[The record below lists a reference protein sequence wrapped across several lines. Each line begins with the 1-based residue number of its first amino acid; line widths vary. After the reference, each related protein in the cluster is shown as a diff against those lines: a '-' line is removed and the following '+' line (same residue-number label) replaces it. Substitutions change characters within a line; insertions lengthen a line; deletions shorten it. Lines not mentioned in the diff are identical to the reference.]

1 MLEDLLTE
9 TKQLREN
16 TKENTRMIPGI
27 PTQTL
32 FNPLENYPPGVLRSV
47 AIQLPG
53 TGETLDIQFFPEC
66 QEIVFAM
73 DNRTP
78 DKSVRDERMRRWN
91 CSRIDRDVDSWSLD
105 EISSEKTKWKK
116 GKLQVEWNRDKCEL
130 MKGDIA
136 KIEEM
141 SKDYFEFWM
150 RDYEHFGLWY
160 ATQMFMEF
168 QHDHPGFEKE
178 EDEWVNTHTFSEE
191 EEEFFEKE
199 ITDMNLHHLR
209 SSAGPPTGEYYM
221 NISYDPNTGLPDK
234 NKRSGCWRYE
244 EWCPELGRLSLISLP
259 EDYGCFSTFNTDFK
273 PVGIQWPKEIVE
285 KSEGECNEKRFSGLK
300 SCGSWM
306 EPELDNE
313 GRYVANGFVKKVGRG
328 NCYGGI
334 VSTEFGECMVQHEY
348 VLKHDLK
355 GGEEVK
361 LLCKDNDILQDWATP
376 IKCLKVLMKGP
387 GVHKEFADCG
397 WY

>member
-1 MLEDLLTE
+1 
-9 TKQLREN
+9 
-16 TKENTRMIPGI
+16 MIPGI

-47 AIQLPG
+47 TIRLPK
-53 TGETLDIQFFPEC
+53 TGETLDVQFFPEC
-66 QEIVFAM
+66 QEIVIAM

-78 DKSVRDERMRRWN
+78 DKSVRDERMERWTRN
-91 CSRIDRDVDSWSLD
+91 CHFDRAEDSWSLD
-105 EISSEKTKWKK
+105 EISSEKTKWKNR
-116 GKLQVEWNRDKCEL
+116 KLQVEWNRDKCEL

-141 SKDYFEFWM
+141 CKDYFEFWM
-150 RDYEHFGLWY
+150 RDYEHFGLWS
-160 ATQMFMEF
+160 ATQMFLEF
-168 QHDHPGFEKE
+168 QHEHPGFEKE
-178 EDEWVNTHTFSEE
+178 EDLWVNTHTFTEE
-191 EEEFFEKE
+191 EEELFEKE
-199 ITDMNLHHLR
+199 ITEMNLRRLKCR
-209 SSAGPPTGEYYM
+209 QSRTSTDEYYM
-221 NISYDPNTGLPDK
+221 NVSYDPNTGVTDK

-259 EDYGCFSTFNTDFK
+259 EDYGCFSTFNPDFK
-273 PVGIQWPKEIVE
+273 PVGIQWPKKIVE
-285 KSEGECNEKRFSGLK
+285 KSEGECNEKDFSGLK

-306 EPELDNE
+306 EWMLDNE
-313 GRYVANGFVKKVGRG
+313 GRYVANGFVKKIGRG

-334 VSTEFGECMVQHEY
+334 VSTEYGECMVQHDY

-355 GGEEVK
+355 EGEEVK

-376 IKCLKVLMKGP
+376 LKCLKVLMKGT
-387 GVHKEFADCG
+387 GCHKEFADCG

>member
-1 MLEDLLTE
+1 
-9 TKQLREN
+9 
-16 TKENTRMIPGI
+16 MIPGI

-32 FNPLENYPPGVLRSV
+32 FDPLENYPPGVLRSV
-47 AIQLPG
+47 EIQLPG
-53 TGETLDIQFFPEC
+53 TGEILNVQFFPEC

-78 DKSVRDERMRRWN
+78 GKSVRDERMRRWN

-105 EISSEKTKWKK
+105 EISSEKTKWKNR
-116 GKLQVEWNRDKCEL
+116 KLQVEWDRNKCEL

-168 QHDHPGFEKE
+168 HHDHPGFEKE
-178 EDEWVNTHTFSEE
+178 EDEWVNTHTFTEE
-191 EEEFFEKE
+191 EQEFFEKE
-199 ITDMNLHHLR
+199 IAEMNLHHLR
-209 SSAGPPTGEYYM
+209 ASAGPPTGEYYM
-221 NISYDPNTGLPDK
+221 QVLYENMTGFPYK
-234 NKRSGCWRYE
+234 FIRVWRYE
-244 EWCPELGRLSLISLP
+244 DWCPEEGRLSLAVKS
-259 EDYGCFSTFNTDFK
+259 EMNGCFSTFNKEFI
-273 PVGIQWPKEIVE
+273 PFGIQWPEEIKE
-285 KSEGECNEKRFSGLK
+285 KTEGECGEKRFSGLK

-306 EPELDNE
+306 ENELDNE
-313 GRYVANGFVKKVGRG
+313 GRYVANGFVKKVGKG
-328 NCYGGI
+328 NCFGCI
-334 VSTEFGECMVQHEY
+334 VTTEYGECIVNHEH

-355 GGEEVK
+355 EGEEVK
-361 LLCKDNDILQDWATP
+361 LLCSDNDSHWEGCTP
-376 IKCLKVLMKGP
+376 IKCLKVLMKGS